1 MKRGRQTKL
10 NKELADSIIAD
21 RARLVPYSQVAE
33 AHGIYRKTLREWIVK
48 GLEELEI
55 GAKSTLFG
63 YLARTIKKNECE
75 AIKGLLEEIRAGEK
89 GWQSRCWILER
100 CFAAEFA
107 LGAQE
112 LAQLK
117 QELEDIKKALKDG

>member
-21 RARLVPYSQVAE
+21 RSRLVPYSQVAE
-33 AHGIYRKTLREWIVK
+33 AHGIHRNTLREWIIK
-48 GLEELEI
+48 GLDELEKDK
-55 GAKSTLFG
+55 KSTLFG
-63 YLARTIKKNECE
+63 YLAGTIKKNECQ
-75 AIKGLLEEIRAGEK
+75 AIKALLEEIRAGEK

-100 CFAAEFA
+100 CFTSEFA

-112 LAQLK
+112 LAQLR
-117 QELEDIKKALKDG
+117 QELEDIKKVLKDG

>member
-21 RARLVPYSQVAE
+21 RSRLVPYSQVSE
-33 AHGIYRKTLREWIVK
+33 AHGIHRNTLREWIIK
-48 GLEELEI
+48 GLDELEK
-55 GAKSTLFG
+55 GAKPTLFG
-63 YLARTIKKNECE
+63 YLASAIRKNECK
-75 AIKGLLEEIRAGEK
+75 AIKDLLEEIRTGEK

-100 CFAAEFA
+100 CFSAEFA

-112 LAQLK
+112 LTQLR